1 MTPALQILLSIGTD
15 AKHGYAIMRDARDR
29 SGGRIEILPGTL
41 YATIKTLL
49 AEELIEEVPAP
60 RGADSTDARRRYY
73 KVTKTG
79 RAHAARE
86 VERMSALVRMGRV
99 FAKGS
104 R

>member
-15 AKHGYAIMRDARDR
+15 AKHGYAIMRDARGR

-49 AEELIEEVPAP
+49 ADGLIEEVPAP
-60 RGADSTDARRRYY
+60 RDADSNDARRRYY
-73 KVTKTG
+73 KVTRAG

-86 VERMSALVRMGRV
+86 VTRMAALVRMGRV
-99 FAKGS
+99 FVRGA